1 MGITVVDAARLIQTN
16 KRAEEELRD
25 RESQLAGRTAAEV
38 SAQEQARRELF
49 TEGLLPFQEL
59 FGRLKAVD
67 VAELAAIDLQCGVDL
82 RKPAPSA
89 VRAGVGH
96 ALGAVAGGAVAGTAV
111 AAGASAA
118 TITTVGALATASTG
132 TAISGL
138 SGAAATN
145 ATLAWLGGGSIA
157 AGGGGVAAGTA
168 VLAGI
173 AAAPALLAFG
183 GVVAWQARRVRRHQQ
198 GRADELTNDA
208 ARLDQAERTGRAVRR
223 LSRQVRDILKDLRRA
238 ITCRLPVLAALLDTT
253 DDYPAMTVDQRH
265 SISILVAIATTAVT
279 VMSTAITTEDG
290 EPSAQC
296 RRAVLDAR
304 QQLNALGHPG

>member
-1 MGITVVDAARLIQTN
+1 MGIAVVDAVRLVQAN
-16 KRAEEELRD
+16 KRLADELRG
-25 RESQLAGRTAAEV
+25 REDLLAGLMTAETN
-38 SAQEQARRELF
+38 AQEKARQELYND
-49 TEGLLPFQEL
+49 GLLPFQRL

-67 VAELAAIDLQCGVDL
+67 VAELTAIDLHGVPGP
-82 RKPAPSA
+82 RGPAPSA

-111 AAGASAA
+111 GAGASAV

-132 TAISGL
+132 SAISGL

-173 AAAPALLAFG
+173 VAAPAIIVFG
-183 GVVAWQARRVRRHQQ
+183 GVVAWQARRARRHQQ
-198 GRADELTNDA
+198 GRADELADDA
-208 ARLDQAERTGRAVRR
+208 ALLDQAERTGRAVRR
-223 LSRQVRDILKDLRRA
+223 LSRQARDILTDLRRA
-238 ITCRLPVLAALLDTT
+238 ITRRLPGLAALLDTT
-253 DDYPAMTVDQRH
+253 DDYQALTVDQRR
-265 SISILVAIATTAVT
+265 SISVLVTIATTAVT
-279 VMSTAITTEDG
+279 VMSTALTAEDG

-296 RRAVLDAR
+296 RRAILDAR